1 LVAGRYQPVAF
12 LRYPLRQSIRIII
25 SKILRAHATGRR
37 SMEQL
42 TGQDASFLYA
52 ETSKAPMHIGGVSIY
67 DPSTAAGGKQ
77 RFKDILNFI
86 EARLHMAKTF
96 RRRLVDVPFSLD
108 HPYWIEDKDFDLEY
122 HVRHIRLPE
131 PGDQRQLFIQTARL
145 HARQLDLSRPLWEFT
160 VIEGLDGIPG
170 LPKGSYA
177 IVSKIHHACIDGV
190 SGADITEVIHSI
202 EPYPPAPPPP
212 AQSWHGETIP
222 TPFELVARANM
233 NNFTQPYRFAQLM
246 ARAIPAFAR
255 LQSGYMRQKYSVNT
269 VVPRTRFSHVVSGHR
284 VVEGR
289 SFDLAEMKQIKSAVE
304 GATIN
309 DAVLAVCG
317 GGLRKYL
324 EAKRELPKTSL
335 IAMAPISVRAADE
348 SQQMGNQ
355 VAAMVALG
363 TEIAD
368 PMQRLAAVHASAA
381 SSKAM
386 THAVGAKLMTD
397 FSQFIPSTMAALA
410 TRLYTEMGLAET
422 LAPAFNCVIM
432 NVPGPQFPLYSA
444 DARLVTQF
452 GLGPIFDGMGLI
464 LPVFSYCGQITI
476 SVNSCREM
484 MPDPELFAEC
494 LRQSFDEL
502 LSASAQTGVAVSGTK
517 SGAKQTA
524 AKKHTATKKTAPKRK
539 ASAAM
544 KLNSTPTGS
553 A

>member
-1 LVAGRYQPVAF
+1 
-12 LRYPLRQSIRIII
+12 
-25 SKILRAHATGRR
+25 
-37 SMEQL
+37 MEQL

-67 DPSTAAGGKQ
+67 DPSTVTGGKQ

-86 EARLHMAKTF
+86 EERLHMAKTF
-96 RRRLVDVPFSLD
+96 RRRLVEVPLSLD
-108 HPYWIEDKDFDLEY
+108 HPYWVEDKHFDLEY

-131 PGDQRQLFIQTARL
+131 PGDWRQLCIQTARL
-145 HARQLDLSRPLWEFT
+145 HARQLDMTRPLWEIT
-160 VIEGLDGIPG
+160 IIEGLDGIPD

-190 SGADITEVIHSI
+190 SGADITEAIHSL
-202 EPYPPAPPPP
+202 EPYPAAPLPPQ
-212 AQSWHGETIP
+212 QSWRGESVP
-222 TPFELVARANM
+222 TPLELVTRANIH
-233 NNFTQPYRFAQLM
+233 NFTQPFRFAQVM
-246 ARAIPAFAR
+246 ARAIPSLAR
-255 LQSGYMRQKYSVNT
+255 LQSGYVKRQYKINT

-289 SFDLAEMKQIKSAVE
+289 SFDLADMKRIKSSVE

-309 DAVLAVCG
+309 DAVLAICG
-317 GGLRKYL
+317 GALRKYL

-335 IAMAPISVRAADE
+335 IAMAPISVRATDE
-348 SQQMGNQ
+348 SKQLGNR
-355 VAAMVALG
+355 VAAMTVALG

-368 PMQRLAAVHASAA
+368 PMRRLAAVHESAT

-386 THAVGAKLMTD
+386 TNAVGAKLMTD
-397 FSQFIPSTMAALA
+397 FSQFIPSTVAAMA

-422 LAPAFNCVIM
+422 VAPAFNCVIT

-444 DARLVTQF
+444 GARLVTQY

-484 MPDPELFAEC
+484 MPDPELFAQGLQE
-494 LRQSFDEL
+494 SFDEL
-502 LSASAQTGVAVSGTK
+502 LSASSQPSTSA
-517 SGAKQTA
+517 SGAEPGAKPAAVKKPAARKAA
-524 AKKHTATKKTAPKRK
+524 AKKAAVKKPALKRK
-539 ASAAM
+539 ASVA
-544 KLNSTPTGS
+544 LEISPVS
-553 A
+553 ADDA